1 MQHQL
6 KDQKEQS
13 DMAKKKY
20 GDWNDELQQK
30 IRDLRDQ
37 KRSWVTETASLR
49 QAEKELRVRRSIS
62 MKSISKLN
70 DVHRLNSPLK
80 ASYLLKQQIE
90 FSS

>member
-1 MQHQL
+1 MQYQL

-20 GDWNDELQQK
+20 GDWDAELQQK

-49 QAEKELRVRRSIS
+49 QAEKELRVQYSF
-62 MKSISKLN
+62 
-70 DVHRLNSPLK
+70 
-80 ASYLLKQQIE
+80 LLKFIQ
-90 FSS
+90 S